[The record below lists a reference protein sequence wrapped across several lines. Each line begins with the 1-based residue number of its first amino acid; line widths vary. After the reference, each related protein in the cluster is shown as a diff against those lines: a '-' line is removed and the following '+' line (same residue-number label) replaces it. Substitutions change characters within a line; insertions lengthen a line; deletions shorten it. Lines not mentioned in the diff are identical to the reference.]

1 MKDIDSFSSQSLC
14 RRVSCDRIVHIA
26 AIAHNDTHLGML
38 RQRVW
43 CCAFA
48 YAMPGSVQNLGKLGH
63 GWKPGVLRL
72 VLFALG

>member
-1 MKDIDSFSSQSLC
+1 
-14 RRVSCDRIVHIA
+14 
-26 AIAHNDTHLGML
+26 ML

-48 YAMPGSVQNLGKLGH
+48 YAMPGSVHNLGKLGH
-63 GWKPGVLRL
+63 GWKPGLLRL